1 MEAELLRSHCYTQ
14 KRKKSLVSSKLTFS
28 KILKTHKVAL
38 NKTYNFYFI
47 NFFKFA
53 L

>member
-1 MEAELLRSHCYTQ
+1 MPSSSVRSGT
-14 KRKKSLVSSKLTFS
+14 RKNEKKALVSSKLTFF

-38 NKTYNFYFI
+38 NKTYNFSFI